1 MSLDCL
7 NNIIGLS
14 DTDCNCWDSSKPV
27 DFDTLN
33 ESLSGLYVSQPNTIP
48 IRWTNGA
55 ADCEN
60 GGVWDLLIQARKD
73 AVRDLVADFLAAN
86 SQVRKEQFLP
96 FTKIG
101 DPYYKRATLVRGDV
115 AGAYIEPYDIR
126 GGKIRVE
133 SVDLT
138 FFSGIVAPV
147 DVDIS
152 IYSSLDLDT
161 PLATATANITANKVT
176 ATAVFPTPYII
187 DMGEIREDLNERFY
201 FLYEV
206 PAGAVPVY
214 NDTEKGCNCSRKTKY
229 RDNPYLQVMHVGG
242 AQTDAVT
249 NVITNTLSSGGM
261 NGLVI
266 NASMECDYYT
276 WLCELAQKPNE
287 LTSQGGQ
294 RLKLGMA
301 LADGIQA
308 KAVANLA
315 QSIINSGRINYYTMV
330 LDVKPLY
337 IAMNSNLKVYQKA
350 IDNLVYYMPEDVTDC
365 LVCATD
371 KRMRKS
377 AILR

>member
-206 PAGAVPVY
+206 PTGAVPVY
-214 NDTEKGCNCSRKTKY
+214 NDTEKGCNCSRKSKY

>member
-14 DTDCNCWDSSKPV
+14 DTECNCWDSSKPV

-176 ATAVFPTPYII
+176 ATAVFSTPYII

-206 PAGAVPVY
+206 PTGAVPVY
-214 NDTEKGCNCSRKTKY
+214 NDTEKGCNCSRKSKY

>member
-14 DTDCNCWDSSKPV
+14 ETECTCWDSSKPV
-27 DFDTLN
+27 DFVTLN

-48 IRWTNGA
+48 IRWTNSA

-101 DPYYKRATLVRGDV
+101 DPYYKRSTLVRGNV

-138 FFSGIVAPV
+138 FWSGVTAPLS
-147 DVDIS
+147 VDIS
-152 IYSSLDLDT
+152 IYSSLDLNT

-176 ATAVFPTPYII
+176 ATAVFPTPFII
-187 DMGEIREDLNERFY
+187 NMGDVREDLDERFY
-201 FLYEV
+201 FLYDIPTGV
-206 PAGAVPVY
+206 TPVF
-214 NDTEKGCNCSRKTKY
+214 NDTQKGCNCSRKSKY
-229 RDNPYLQVMHVGG
+229 RDNPYLQVMQVGG
-242 AQTDAVT
+242 VQSDSVT
-249 NVITNTLSSGGM
+249 NVLVNTLSSGGM

-266 NASMECDYYT
+266 NASMECDYYS

-301 LADGIQA
+301 LADGLQA

-330 LDVKPLY
+330 LDTKPLY
-337 IAMNSNLKVYQKA
+337 IAMNSNLKIYQKA
-350 IDNLVYYMPEDVTDC
+350 IDNLVYFMPEDVTDC
-365 LVCATD
+365 LVCATN

-377 AILR
+377 QILR

>member
-7 NNIIGLS
+7 NNIVGLS
-14 DTDCNCWDSSKPV
+14 DTDCNCWDSSKPA
-27 DFDTLN
+27 DFGTLN

-86 SQVRKEQFLP
+86 SQVRKVQFLP

-101 DPYYKRATLVRGDV
+101 DPYYKRATLVRGNV

-138 FFSGIVAPV
+138 FFSGVTAPLS
-147 DVDIS
+147 VDIS
-152 IYSSLDLDT
+152 IYSSLDLNT

-176 ATAVFPTPYII
+176 ATAVFPTPFII
-187 DMGEIREDLNERFY
+187 DMGDIREDLDERFY
-201 FLYEV
+201 FLYDIPTGV
-206 PAGAVPVY
+206 TPVY
-214 NDTEKGCNCSRKTKY
+214 NDTERGCNCSRKTKY
-229 RDNPYLQVMHVGG
+229 RDNPYLQVMQVGG
-242 AQTDAVT
+242 AQTDAVS
-249 NVITNTLSSGGM
+249 NVLVNTLSSGGM

-266 NASMECDYYT
+266 NASMECDYYS

-337 IAMNSNLKVYQKA
+337 IAMNSYLKIYQKA
-350 IDNLVYYMPEDVTDC
+350 IDNLVYFMPEDVTDC

-371 KRMRKS
+371 KRMRKNQ
-377 AILR
+377 ILR

>member
-214 NDTEKGCNCSRKTKY
+214 NDTERGCNCSRKTKY

-266 NASMECDYYT
+266 NASMECDYYS

>member
-115 AGAYIEPYDIR
+115 AGAYVEPYDIR

-147 DVDIS
+147 GVDIS

-214 NDTEKGCNCSRKTKY
+214 NDTERGCNCSRKTKY

-266 NASMECDYYT
+266 NASMECDYYS

-337 IAMNSNLKVYQKA
+337 IAMNSNLKVYEKA

>member
-14 DTDCNCWDSSKPV
+14 DTECTCWDSSKPV
-27 DFDTLN
+27 DFVTLN

-48 IRWTNGA
+48 IRWTNSA

-86 SQVRKEQFLP
+86 SQVRKVQFLP

-101 DPYYKRATLVRGDV
+101 DPYYKRSTLVRGNV
-115 AGAYIEPYDIR
+115 AGAYIEPYEIR

-138 FFSGIVAPV
+138 FWSGVNTPIS
-147 DVDIS
+147 VDIS
-152 IYSSLDLDT
+152 IYSSLDLNT

-176 ATAVFPTPYII
+176 ATAVFPTPFII
-187 DMGEIREDLNERFY
+187 NMGEVREDLDERFY
-201 FLYEV
+201 FLYDIPTGV
-206 PAGAVPVY
+206 KPVF
-214 NDTEKGCNCSRKTKY
+214 NDTKRGCNCGKSTIYKN
-229 RDNPYLQVMHVGG
+229 NPYLQVLKVGG
-242 AQTDAVT
+242 VQSDIVT
-249 NVITNTLSSGGM
+249 NVLVNTLSSGGM

-266 NASMECDYYT
+266 NASMECDYYS
-276 WLCELAQKPNE
+276 WLCDLAQKPNE

-301 LADGIQA
+301 LADGLQA

-337 IAMNSNLKVYQKA
+337 IIMNSSLKIYQKA

-365 LVCATD
+365 LVCNRD
-371 KRMRKS
+371 KRMRKNQ
-377 AILR
+377 ILR

>member
-14 DTDCNCWDSSKPV
+14 DTECNCWDSSKPV

-101 DPYYKRATLVRGDV
+101 DPYYKRATLVRGDI

-133 SVDLT
+133 SVNLT

-176 ATAVFPTPYII
+176 ATAVFSTPYII

-206 PAGAVPVY
+206 PTGAVPVY
-214 NDTEKGCNCSRKTKY
+214 NDTEKGCNCSRKSKY